1 MSKKKNLFLTGHKG
15 LVGSAIFRILKKKNY
30 YNIITVDKS
39 KLNLHDYKKLDTF
52 IKKNKIDYLINA
64 AAKVGGIYANDKYK
78 ADFILSNLRIQ
89 NNIVELS
96 HKHNLKSVILLGSSC
111 IYPKFC
117 KQPIKEKYLLSGKL
131 EETNKP
137 YAVAKIAGAILAES
151 FNSQYK
157 TKFKFLMPC
166 NLYGQNDNY
175 NKKYSHFFPSLIRK
189 IYYAKKNKKKEI
201 ILWGSGKPLRELMH
215 VDDFAEACIFFLKK
229 KTKET
234 IINIGSGSEM
244 SIINYAR
251 FIMNEMKYK
260 CTIKFDK
267 SKPDGTPRKILNSN
281 IAKKYGWKPKINI
294 KKGFKLT
301 FDHYLNN
308 LIRK

>member
-1 MSKKKNLFLTGHKG
+1 MNKKKNLFLTGHKG
-15 LVGSAIFRILKKKNY
+15 LVGSAILRILKKKNY
-30 YNIITVDKS
+30 YNIIVVDKS
-39 KLNLHDYKKLDTF
+39 KLDLRDYKKLDIF
-52 IKKNKIDYLINA
+52 IKKNKINYLINA

-78 ADFILSNLRIQ
+78 ADFILSNLQIQ
-89 NNIVELS
+89 NNIIELS
-96 HKHNLKSVILLGSSC
+96 HKHNLKSAILLGSSC

-117 KQPIKEKYLLSGKL
+117 KQPIKENYLLSGKL

-151 FNSQYK
+151 FNLQYK

-175 NKKYSHFFPSLIRK
+175 NEKYSHFFPSLIRK
-189 IYYAKKNKKKEI
+189 IYSAKKKKQKKI

-215 VDDFAEACIFFLKK
+215 VDDFAEACLFFLKK

-244 SIINYAR
+244 SILSYAK

-260 CTIKFDK
+260 CTVKFDK

-281 IAKKYGWKPKINI
+281 IAKKYGWKAKISI
-294 KKGFKLT
+294 KKGFLLT
-301 FDHYLNN
+301 FDHYKNN